1 MMSGG
6 RTRGSRRA
14 EDGVVPLQRCSR
26 RSSGMF
32 TKSSSVTYRVRIEF
46 EQLDLVGALLDA
58 ISETKKASLST

>member
-1 MMSGG
+1 
-6 RTRGSRRA
+6 
-14 EDGVVPLQRCSR
+14 
-26 RSSGMF
+26 MF